1 MRETMRP
8 RMPPK
13 SDLLDELAASPPLA
27 EKLGAL
33 RTGAAVV
40 VFEHVVESAR
50 PVLAALLAR
59 VAKARVW
66 IVCAD
71 VRAQEAMHNELLHW
85 HPGAL
90 FFPETDQA
98 PVEGALP
105 DPETAAERLALVQTL
120 ATSRKKEIVVHTHGS
135 LDDDVPSPT
144 ALKKLEIK
152 LARGARL
159 DRAALL
165 AQLAKA
171 GYEHA
176 PTVAARG
183 QYAVRGGI
191 LDVFS
196 FHHALPVRVELF
208 DDEIESLREF
218 DLDTQTSVRHVDAA
232 SFLLGDA
239 TTDAKPTAT
248 TRLRELIRAEDLT
261 IDAGADF
268 KDARVRILEGS
279 LLSETDGNGED
290 GITEFGQITELEE
303 GGGTGSASP
312 QFGNLE
318 KFRNSVSSESPSA
331 AAESSLDFSPQSPD
345 SGLKPEL
352 LYDFTTAFL
361 DHGLGEFEAG
371 DFVVDEIKRERFFAQ
386 LRAWRLDGWRVHIFC
401 NNEGEIERLSDL
413 IPPVEA
419 DPLRFTIGPLA
430 RGFVFP
436 AGKIAVLSDAELFG
450 RYRNN
455 RARRLALRR
464 ARDQAQR
471 TQIDFSEL
479 NEDDL
484 VVHLEHGIGRYEG
497 MRSIPRAAVAG
508 VTDPGH
514 NEEVLVI
521 AFADDARLYVPL
533 EQSFLISRYVGV
545 GKRNPQLSQL
555 GDGKWAKAKK
565 SAEKAV
571 FDYAAKLLAMHAERE
586 IAQGFAFPTDRKWQH
601 EFEASFLFKETVDQ
615 LTAIAATKADMES
628 ERPMDRLICGD
639 VGFGKTEVAIR
650 AAFKAVTAGKQ
661 VAILVPTTVLAQQH
675 YQTFRER
682 FSDYPITVETLSR
695 FRSPAEQRK
704 TLEGLRDG
712 SVDVVVG
719 THRLISKDVAFKNL
733 GLVVIDEEQRFGVLH
748 KERFK
753 EMFQLVD
760 MLTLSATPIPR
771 TLYLSLMG
779 AKDMSTIETPPANRI
794 PTDTLICP
802 YDERIIRD
810 AINRELA
817 RQGQVF
823 FLHNRVQSIGKM
835 RDRIA
840 QLCPKARLVI
850 GHGQM
855 DEHELEDVMQQFVSA
870 QADVLISTTII
881 ESGLDIPNANT
892 IIIDR
897 ADRFGLADLYQ
908 LRGRVG
914 RAQHKA
920 YAYLLLPRDMMSG
933 GEARKRINAI
943 KQYSSLGAGFKIAM
957 RDLEIRGAGNIL
969 GTAQSGHIVSI
980 GFDLYCS
987 LLRQAVS
994 KLKGEKVRPRLEVVL
1009 RTDFVVTR
1017 EAEWRDAEIGDRR
1030 SEIGEK
1036 TASGSGS
1043 IARNRRGW
1051 IPAPQPQPDLPSP
1064 ISDLRRASCAAFLP
1078 AAYIAESQPRIQAY
1092 RRLAE
1097 VTTQEQLDALR
1108 KTWRDRFGPLPEA
1121 AENLLAM
1128 TEIKLAAA
1136 ARKITVVE
1144 AREGKLMLTRGGD
1157 YILIDG
1163 KFPRLSAAEP
1173 TARLREML
1181 AMLRSL

>member
-1 MRETMRP
+1 MRESIRP

-13 SDLLDELAASPPLA
+13 SDLLDDIAASPPLA
-27 EKLGAL
+27 EKLARL
-33 RTGAAVV
+33 RTGAVAVA
-40 VFEHVVESAR
+40 FEQVVESAR
-50 PVLAALLAR
+50 PIVAALLAR
-59 VAKARVW
+59 AAKTRVW
-66 IVCAD
+66 LVCAD

-90 FFPETDQA
+90 FFPEADRA

-120 ATSRKKEIVVHTHGS
+120 ATSRKKEIVVLTHGS

-159 DRAALL
+159 DREALL

-171 GYEHA
+171 GYEHM

-218 DLDTQTSVRHVDAA
+218 DLDTQTSVRHVDTA

-239 TTDAKPTAT
+239 TADAQPTAT
-248 TRLRELIRAEDLT
+248 TTLRELIRAEDLT
-261 IDAGADF
+261 VDVGADF

-279 LLSETDGNGED
+279 SLYATEEDEDRINRMNKMTEADGGFET
-290 GITEFGQITELEE
+290 
-303 GGGTGSASP
+303 SASFL
-312 QFGNLE
+312 QFDPPENSVNSV
-318 KFRNSVSSESPSA
+318 NSVSSAPPVE
-331 AAESSLDFSPQSPD
+331 E
-345 SGLKPEL
+345 
-352 LYDFTTAFL
+352 DFTTAFL

-371 DFVVDEIKRERFFAQ
+371 DFVVDEMKRERFFAQ
-386 LRAWRLDGWRVHIFC
+386 LRAWRLDEWRVHIFC
-401 NNEGEIERLSDL
+401 NNEGEIERLNDL
-413 IPPVEA
+413 IPPVET

-479 NEDDL
+479 NDDDL

-497 MRSIPRAAVAG
+497 MKFIPNADGKA
-508 VTDPGH
+508 
-514 NEEVLVI
+514 EEVLVV

-571 FDYAAKLLAMHAERE
+571 FDYASKLLAMHAERE
-586 IAQGFAFPTDRKWQH
+586 TAQGFAFPQDTKWQH
-601 EFEASFLFKETVDQ
+601 EFEASFLFKETPDQ
-615 LTAIAATKADMES
+615 ITAIAATKADMES

-675 YQTFRER
+675 YQNFRER
-682 FSDYPITVETLSR
+682 FSDYPISVETMSR
-695 FRSPAEQRK
+695 FRTPAEQRK

-810 AINRELA
+810 AIHRELA

-823 FLHNRVQSIGKM
+823 FLHNRVQSIEKM

-840 QLCPKARLVI
+840 QLCPKARLLI

-855 DEHELEDVMQQFVSA
+855 DEGELEDVMQTFVMGD
-870 QADVLISTTII
+870 ADVLISTTII

-969 GTAQSGHIVSI
+969 GTAQSGHIVTI

-994 KLKGEKVRPRLEVVL
+994 KLKGEKVRPRLEVLL
-1009 RTDFVVTR
+1009 RTDFVTTR
-1017 EAEWRDAEIGDRR
+1017 EAEWAGDEKGGRR
-1030 SEIGEK
+1030 RAKGDGATGEEDVP
-1036 TASGSGS
+1036 TAPP
-1043 IARNRRGW
+1043 ATRNRRGW
-1051 IPAPQPQPDLPSP
+1051 QRPTENTPSP
-1064 ISDLRRASCAAFLP
+1064 FAFRLSPSTAPAFLP

-1097 VTTQEQLDALR
+1097 VTAQEQLDALR

-1136 ARKITVVE
+1136 ARKIAIVE

-1163 KFPRLSAAEP
+1163 KFPRLTAPEP
-1173 TARLREML
+1173 TPRLREML

>member
-1 MRETMRP
+1 MRETMRL

-13 SDLLDELAASPPLA
+13 SDLLDDIAASPPLA
-27 EKLGAL
+27 EKLGAV
-33 RTGAAVV
+33 RTGAAAVA
-40 VFEHVVESAR
+40 FEHVVESAR

-59 VAKARVW
+59 VAKGRVW
-66 IVCAD
+66 IVCRD
-71 VRAQEAMHNELLHW
+71 VRAQEAIHNELLHW
-85 HPGAL
+85 HPEAL
-90 FFPETDQA
+90 FFPEADQA
-98 PVEGALP
+98 PVEGSLP

-120 ATSRKKEIVVHTHGS
+120 ATSRKKGIVVLTQGS
-135 LDDDVPSPT
+135 LDDDVPTPT

-159 DRAALL
+159 DRAGLL

-218 DLDTQTSVRHVDAA
+218 DLDTQTSVRHVDTA

-239 TTDAKPTAT
+239 TTDAKPAAT
-248 TRLRELIRAEDLT
+248 TTLRELIRVEDLT
-261 IDAGADF
+261 VDAGADF

-279 LLSETDGNGED
+279 RYAESGADGEA
-290 GITEFGQITELEE
+290 E
-303 GGGTGSASP
+303 GSGAGDSPVPVFAGDPPAGS
-312 QFGNLE
+312 G
-318 KFRNSVSSESPSA
+318 ESPGT
-331 AAESSLDFSPQSPD
+331 D
-345 SGLKPEL
+345 SGRRVAGPTAE
-352 LYDFTTAFL
+352 DFTTAFL

-371 DFVVDEIKRERFFAQ
+371 DFVVDEMKRERFFAQ
-386 LRAWRLDGWRVHIFC
+386 LRAWRTDGWSVHIFC
-401 NNEGEIERLSDL
+401 NNEGEVERLNDL

-497 MRSIPRAAVAG
+497 MKSIPSADG
-508 VTDPGH
+508 KT
-514 NEEVLVI
+514 EEVLVI

-586 IAQGFAFPTDRKWQH
+586 IAQGFAFPPDSKWQH
-601 EFEASFLFKETVDQ
+601 EFEASFLYKETADQ

-675 YQTFRER
+675 YQNFRER
-682 FSDYPITVETLSR
+682 FSDYPMSVGTLSR
-695 FRSPAEQRK
+695 FRTPAEQRK

-719 THRLISKDVAFKNL
+719 THRLISKDVSFKNL

-794 PTDTLICP
+794 PTETLVCP

-817 RQGQVF
+817 RQGQVY
-823 FLHNRVQSIGKM
+823 FLHNRVQSIEKV

-994 KLKGEKVRPRLEVVL
+994 KMKGEKVRPRLDVVL
-1009 RTDFVVTR
+1009 RTDFVVLR
-1017 EAEWRDAEIGDRR
+1017 EAEWAGVESGDGKAENG
-1030 SEIGEK
+1030 K
-1036 TASGSGS
+1036 KLAAGSS
-1043 IARNRRGW
+1043 PAERNRRGW
-1051 IPAPQPQPDLPSP
+1051 IPALPAKPDLPAP
-1064 ISDLRRASCAAFLP
+1064 NRDPRGGCAAFLP

-1097 VTTQEQLDALR
+1097 VNMQEQLDALR

-1121 AENLLAM
+1121 AENLLAL

-1136 ARKITVVE
+1136 ARKITIVE
-1144 AREGKLMLTRGGD
+1144 AKDGKLMLTRNGD
-1157 YILIDG
+1157 FILISG
-1163 KFPRLSAAEP
+1163 KFPRLTAPEP
-1173 TARLREML
+1173 TPRLHEML
-1181 AMLRSL
+1181 AMVRSL